1 MAHAPARLT
10 KDQLDL
16 LRRRLEEERTRIL
29 AILRTPTAAS
39 YDERSEPEEV
49 AQRTAEQDERVE
61 IADRERALLAEV
73 ERALGKF
80 GTGTYGVDERTG
92 QTIRYERLA
101 AVPWARG
108 DADDEGP
115 SLAP

>member
-39 YDERSEPEEV
+39 YDGWSEPEEV
-49 AQRTAEQDERVE
+49 AQRTAEQDGRVE

-73 ERALGKF
+73 EHALEKLR
-80 GTGTYGVDERTG
+80 TGTYGVDERTG